1 MGETFTSIFNA
12 VTNKAQVK
20 QSEVLQENLDVD
32 DVMFYHSLRAD
43 LDLLKKKPKL
53 QTIHQILD
61 YSKSRR

>member
-20 QSEVLQENLDVD
+20 QSEVVNENLEAD
-32 DVMFYHSLRAD
+32 DMIFYHSLRAD

-53 QTIHQILD
+53 QTIHYILD

>member
-1 MGETFTSIFNA
+1 MGETFTSNFNA

-20 QSEVLQENLDVD
+20 EAEVHENLEAD
-32 DVMFYHSLRAD
+32 DVIFYHSLRAD

-53 QTIHQILD
+53 QTIHYILD